1 MIKKK
6 TVSDA
11 EFSIFQLM
19 FISINASTIA
29 GTNDYPPQK
38 KKKYASGRKASEEVI
53 NWRSKENNKLQ
64 VNYKQERNT

>member
-1 MIKKK
+1 MIKK

-19 FISINASTIA
+19 FISINASAIA

-38 KKKYASGRKASEEVI
+38 KNYASGRKASEEVI